1 MHLRR
6 MVLVT
11 IISMLLLPVNSQNLS
26 LKEMVAT
33 VNDRNS
39 DTVKVNMLLSICDS
53 LYRTNAGETIEY
65 GQRALDISESLKFQR
80 GLAYSFKY
88 IGMGYYIQADYI
100 SALKYF
106 QKALDVFETLKFKKG
121 IANMKN
127 SMGVIY
133 STEGM
138 DSQALDLYL
147 ESLKISEEIND
158 SLRVVSAMINVGFA
172 YSKTKSL
179 VDKAK
184 DYYTRALNIAQRRGY
199 MDAIGTVNVNF
210 GDLYY
215 DIEEYDIALGYYEK
229 SMKSYASTSTG
240 NSLYTLISIGKI
252 HAKKREY
259 LKAIKYQEE
268 ALNIARQ
275 TNSKLEIVQAMIA
288 ITETYMAK
296 GEDLKALE
304 LLNQAEIISQN
315 IMAKNERRKIY
326 EDKVT
331 LYSRTGDCNN
341 AVRYQQME
349 SKLKDTIYSEATKFQ
364 MDLQKLRELVQEN
377 KDLKHTASLTEAKNK
392 LQKTMIL
399 ILIIGFLLI
408 SLFMILLVRASKKTN
423 RSNEKLNQT
432 NEELKIAFDMLNEH
446 KKQIE
451 AAHSEITASITYA
464 KYIQTS
470 VLPKSE
476 TMKLHLG
483 EHFIFYR
490 PKEIVSGD
498 FYWYTNIDRLS
509 VFAAVDCTGHGVPG
523 AFMSMLGTALLDEII
538 NKERILNP
546 GQILQRLRNGVIQSL
561 QQHGESGEVKDG
573 MDLALCVIDYD
584 NMNLQYSGANSPIYI
599 IRKKENE
606 IIEQTKNIS
615 SEDFILYELKG
626 DRMPVSIH
634 VSMENFT
641 THQFTLMEGDLIYLF
656 SDGYAD
662 QFGGPQKKKLHYKS
676 FKKILLN
683 HCNEPIAEQKSSIE
697 SEFNAW
703 KGENA
708 QIDDVM
714 VAGIRISKN

>member
-1 MHLRR
+1 
-6 MVLVT
+6 
-11 IISMLLLPVNSQNLS
+11 
-26 LKEMVAT
+26 
-33 VNDRNS
+33 
-39 DTVKVNMLLSICDS
+39 
-53 LYRTNAGETIEY
+53 
-65 GQRALDISESLKFQR
+65 
-80 GLAYSFKY
+80 
-88 IGMGYYIQADYI
+88 
-100 SALKYF
+100 
-106 QKALDVFETLKFKKG
+106 
-121 IANMKN
+121 
-127 SMGVIY
+127 
-133 STEGM
+133 
-138 DSQALDLYL
+138 
-147 ESLKISEEIND
+147 
-158 SLRVVSAMINVGFA
+158 
-172 YSKTKSL
+172 
-179 VDKAK
+179 
-184 DYYTRALNIAQRRGY
+184 
-199 MDAIGTVNVNF
+199 
-210 GDLYY
+210 
-215 DIEEYDIALGYYEK
+215 
-229 SMKSYASTSTG
+229 
-240 NSLYTLISIGKI
+240 
-252 HAKKREY
+252 
-259 LKAIKYQEE
+259 
-268 ALNIARQ
+268 
-275 TNSKLEIVQAMIA
+275 
-288 ITETYMAK
+288 
-296 GEDLKALE
+296 
-304 LLNQAEIISQN
+304 
-315 IMAKNERRKIY
+315 
-326 EDKVT
+326 
-331 LYSRTGDCNN
+331 
-341 AVRYQQME
+341 
-349 SKLKDTIYSEATKFQ
+349 
-364 MDLQKLRELVQEN
+364 
-377 KDLKHTASLTEAKNK
+377 
-392 LQKTMIL
+392 
-399 ILIIGFLLI
+399 
-408 SLFMILLVRASKKTN
+408 
-423 RSNEKLNQT
+423 
-432 NEELKIAFDMLNEH
+432 
-446 KKQIE
+446 
-451 AAHSEITASITYA
+451 
-464 KYIQTS
+464 
-470 VLPKSE
+470 
-476 TMKLHLG
+476 MKLHLG